1 MELEK
6 MKQTLREAIALTKLK
21 NENLIHNYISH
32 CIEDKQLYVLIDYID
47 LVNKYSLSYY
57 WLQIGNKFL
66 TLKLEKIRSI
76 SRRFNWIEHKIR
88 MVQRSYIC
96 HWLFAF
102 A

>member
-57 WLQIGNKFL
+57 
-66 TLKLEKIRSI
+66 
-76 SRRFNWIEHKIR
+76 
-88 MVQRSYIC
+88 
-96 HWLFAF
+96 
-102 A
+102 